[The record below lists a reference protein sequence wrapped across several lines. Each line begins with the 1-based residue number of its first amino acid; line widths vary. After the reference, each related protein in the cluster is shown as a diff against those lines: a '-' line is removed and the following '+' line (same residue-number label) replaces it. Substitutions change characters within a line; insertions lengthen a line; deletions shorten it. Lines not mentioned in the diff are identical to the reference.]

1 MKPLSSLSLC
11 VLFLVSCFSAA
22 RAQQN
27 QNVKF
32 VTDTLIVEAEGTY
45 ETDPDVAILTFDVTA
60 EDKELKSAYA
70 KASQSMNNIVGV
82 AQRNGLAKEA
92 IQTGVLTITPYYDSP
107 RMRRAKSYTV
117 QGHVILKVQDFAKVG
132 PMMDDAMQ
140 DGIVDFR
147 SLSYSLVNE
156 EAAKKKAVA
165 DAMQRAEGRAAI
177 ALEQTHQKLGAAR
190 FVNLEV
196 HNMVGVAQI
205 QNVDI
210 LGNAETTSGG
220 GFFSKARKSVAPPPP
235 PVPVQPGKITITATV
250 QCMFQ
255 IQ

>member
-1 MKPLSSLSLC
+1 MKSLSSFSLC
-11 VLFLVSCFSAA
+11 VLFLVSCFSTA

-32 VTDTLIVEAEGTY
+32 VADTLIVEAEGTY

-60 EDKELKSAYA
+60 EDKDLKPAYA

-82 AQRNGLAKEA
+82 AQRNGLPKDA
-92 IQTGVLTITPYYDSP
+92 IQTGVLTVKPYYDSP
-107 RMRRAKSYTV
+107 RMRRPKSYTV
-117 QGHVILKVQDFAKVG
+117 QGHVILKVQDFTRVG

-165 DAMQRAEGRAAI
+165 DAMQRAEGRATI
-177 ALEQTHQKLGAAR
+177 A
-190 FVNLEV
+190 
-196 HNMVGVAQI
+196 
-205 QNVDI
+205 
-210 LGNAETTSGG
+210 
-220 GFFSKARKSVAPPPP
+220 
-235 PVPVQPGKITITATV
+235 
-250 QCMFQ
+250 
-255 IQ
+255 